1 MKLFYTVFIITI
13 LTLSGCSSKK
23 YFEPKVVAGKI
34 LPNGSTITPIV
45 DVTRDG
51 ATLADGRVITK
62 REGLINSGK
71 LPAGF
76 RFVNENDSD
85 MIAVNIYGDL
95 YIISKN
101 DFSIKQKLKFDK
113 QIITASKN
121 ASNLAMVDADND
133 ILLYDLIN
141 KKLIYKEKLHE
152 SVAVDTRVA
161 NPKFLN
167 DLLFYPTLD
176 GRLLI
181 MNIYQKRVLRDIAIS
196 DRAVFNNV
204 IFLQGDSSNLIAS
217 TSSKIVAISPTDI
230 KNYRTSVKDIL
241 YSGGQLYVFSKDG
254 TIKLLDSNLNKI
266 NTLNVPYAIFSG
278 AYDGGDAIYVAEK
291 NGYLLKIQKDLSSY
305 TVKELPSKIEQP
317 VFFAKGKLYIGNMFI
332 VLR

>member
-1 MKLFYTVFIITI
+1 MKLIYIAFISLFFI
-13 LTLSGCSSKK
+13 LSGCSSKK
-23 YFEPKVVAGKI
+23 YFEPKAVAGTVV
-34 LPNGSTITPIV
+34 PNGSTITPIV
-45 DVTRDG
+45 DVTRNG

-62 REGLINSGK
+62 KEGLINSGK
-71 LPAGF
+71 LPSGF

-85 MIAVNIYGDL
+85 FLATNIYGDL
-95 YIISKN
+95 YLISKS
-101 DFSIKQKLKFDK
+101 DFSIKQKLKFKK
-113 QIITASKN
+113 QIITATIS
-121 ASNLAMVDADND
+121 ASNLAMVDADNE

-141 KKLIYKEKLHE
+141 NKLLYKEKLHE

-181 MNIYQKRVLRDIAIS
+181 MNIYQKRILRDIAIS

-204 IFLQGDSSNLIAS
+204 IFLQGDSTNLIAA
-217 TSSKIVAISPTDI
+217 TSSKIVSISPSSI

-278 AYDGGDAIYVAEK
+278 VYDAGNVIYVAEK
-291 NGYLLKIQKDLSSY
+291 NGYLLKLQKDLSSY
-305 TVKELPSKIEQP
+305 IVKELPSKIEQP
-317 VFFAKGKLYIGNMFI
+317 VFFAKGKLFIGDKFI
-332 VLR
+332 TLK

>member
-1 MKLFYTVFIITI
+1 MKLFYTLLMTTLLI
-13 LTLSGCSSKK
+13 LTGCSSKK
-23 YFEPKVVAGKI
+23 YFEPKTVAGNVV
-34 LPNGSTITPIV
+34 PSGSTVTPIV

-62 REGLINSGK
+62 RDGLINSGK

-76 RFVNENDSD
+76 RFVNENDND
-85 MIAVNIYGDL
+85 ILAVNIYGDL
-95 YIISKN
+95 YIISKS
-101 DFSIKQKLKFDK
+101 DFSVKQKLKFKK
-113 QIITASKN
+113 QIITASIS

-141 KKLIYKEKLHE
+141 NKLVYKEKLHE

-167 DLLFYPTLD
+167 DLLFFPTLD

-204 IFLQGDSSNLIAS
+204 IFLKGDSSNLIAA
-217 TSSKIVAISPTDI
+217 TSSKIVSITPSNI

-266 NTLNVPYAIFSG
+266 NTLNIPYAIFSG
-278 AYDGGDAIYVAEK
+278 VYDSGDSIYAAEK

-305 TVKELPSKIEQP
+305 IVKELPSKITQP
-317 VFFAKGKLYIGNMFI
+317 IFFAKGKLFIGDKFI
-332 VLR
+332 ILK

>member
-1 MKLFYTVFIITI
+1 VKLFYTVFIITI